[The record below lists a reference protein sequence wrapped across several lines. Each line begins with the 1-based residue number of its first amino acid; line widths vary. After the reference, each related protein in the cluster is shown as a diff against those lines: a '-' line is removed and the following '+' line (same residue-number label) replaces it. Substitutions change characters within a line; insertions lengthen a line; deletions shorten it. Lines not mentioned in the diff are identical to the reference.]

1 MSITFRCPRCGK
13 RMTVED
19 RFGGQ
24 AGPCAHCGEEIAIP
38 LPARLAPGLGG
49 SPTVLLLTIAG
60 AGLIGLVLC
69 MGIGGMLYSAWQT
82 LAR

>member
-24 AGPCAHCGEEIAIP
+24 AGPCAHCGE
-38 LPARLAPGLGG
+38 
-49 SPTVLLLTIAG
+49 
-60 AGLIGLVLC
+60 LVLC